1 MEEKS
6 PAVEGNSEGSSP
18 EETRRALTKLAGRGY
33 SQLRHILV
41 QLPDKD
47 KPRSSTLARMVTER
61 RHRELLLYLL
71 LVSCWSWLSDRDDP
85 LTAGVWTRA
94 LTAQGSLTW
103 SASTLSRSWKHLEDL
118 GLIEHRERKERLVR
132 VTPRRE
138 DAQESYT
145 PPGERTD
152 RWNTYF
158 ILPDSFWLDEWF
170 AKLSLPG
177 LAVLLLVAKETSYR
191 EECWFTYNRTND
203 WYGLKPRTVQKG
215 VKDLRDAGLLLTRE
229 ETVSAPL
236 SAIGK
241 TTQVYYSLS
250 NEFSHASRSAL
261 QKLAQKEMQVRA
273 AQGTKKPE
281 VKRTPRA
288 NRTSV

>member
-6 PAVEGNSEGSSP
+6 LVVDDNSEGSSP

-41 QLPDKD
+41 QLPDED

-132 VTPRRE
+132 VAPRRE

-145 PPGERTD
+145 PPGGRTD

-158 ILPDSFWLDEWF
+158 ILPDS
-170 AKLSLPG
+170 SG
-177 LAVLLLVAKETSYR
+177 LMNGSPDSVFL
-191 EECWFTYNRTND
+191 
-203 WYGLKPRTVQKG
+203 
-215 VKDLRDAGLLLTRE
+215 
-229 ETVSAPL
+229 
-236 SAIGK
+236 
-241 TTQVYYSLS
+241 
-250 NEFSHASRSAL
+250 ASRFFSWSPRRRAIERSAGSPTTGRTIGTDL
-261 QKLAQKEMQVRA
+261 NLARCRR
-273 AQGTKKPE
+273 GL
-281 VKRTPRA
+281 
-288 NRTSV
+288 RTSVTQGFFSLVKKS